1 MSSVTLS
8 LEYALAA
15 ISVAG
20 FPALF
25 VVFVLK
31 GALIGKIFPTSVFL
45 SGYVVLT
52 TPTHVGAATIVILVT
67 VAHVIGQFAVY
78 TGSRRYG
85 EEIVSA
91 VPYLNFDPSSDR
103 FRRVGDWF
111 DRYGDVAVFGTNVI
125 PWSRGLIAI
134 PAGVSSYPRRRYL
147 VHVSASTLL
156 YHSVYV
162 ALPLL
167 GLAAI
172 A

>member
-20 FPALF
+20 LPALF
-25 VVFVLK
+25 VVFVMK
-31 GALIGKIFPTSVFL
+31 GALVGKIFPTSVFL

-52 TPTHVGAATIVILVT
+52 APTRAGAATIVVLVT

-91 VPYLNFDPSSDR
+91 VPYLDLDPSSDR
-103 FRRVGDWF
+103 FRRVDHWF
-111 DRYGDVAVFGTNVI
+111 DRHGDVAVFGTNVL

-147 VHVSASTLL
+147 VHVGASTLL
-156 YHSVYV
+156 YHTVYV

-167 GLAAI
+167 GLAAV